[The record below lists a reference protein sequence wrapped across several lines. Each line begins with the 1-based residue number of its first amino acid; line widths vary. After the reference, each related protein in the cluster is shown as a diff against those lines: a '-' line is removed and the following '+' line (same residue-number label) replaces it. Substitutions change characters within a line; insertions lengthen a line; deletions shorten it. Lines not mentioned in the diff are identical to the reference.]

1 MSNFIRQYANAMPDD
16 LCETLIAWFDSVEDV
31 KTVKADRIT
40 RKDEQKWLTFD
51 QHSDLYT
58 RVQKHKYDMMHR
70 YKEEFPF
77 CYRGAKNL
85 VSPDIKVQCTPPF
98 GGGFHNWHSE
108 VSHYENMDRCL
119 VWSFYLNDVDI
130 DEGETEFLYEKLR
143 VRPRKGLG
151 VMFPAGWTFQHR
163 GNPVHTADKYMTT
176 GWWHYPVEKGYY
188 K

>member
-58 RVQKHKYDMMHR
+58 RVQKYKYDMMHR

-77 CYRGAKNL
+77 CYRGSKKL
-85 VSPDIKVQCTPPF
+85 ISPDIKVQRTPPF
-98 GGGFHNWHSE
+98 GGGFHNWHAE
-108 VSHYENMDRCL
+108 VSHHENMDRCL
-119 VWSFYLNDVDI
+119 VWSFYLNDVELEENI
-130 DEGETEFLYEKLR
+130 RGEDVFVIQSTSYPANDNLMELLVALDALR
-143 VRPRKGLG
+143 RASARRITAVMPYFGGSLGRAGLI
-151 VMFPAGWTFQHR
+151 
-163 GNPVHTADKYMTT
+163 
-176 GWWHYPVEKGYY
+176 
-188 K
+188 